1 MATAVYIS
9 LDVEASGAVPG
20 MFSMLAIGACVVA
33 DDGSEARLLSGAEN
47 EFKVLVKP
55 LEGASNDPQA
65 LKYAGGLLPEELAV
79 SGTEPR
85 EALVALNEWIERVR
99 RSAGASRPHFLAHA
113 ASFDWMY
120 IRWYYE
126 AMGVPCPFGFAGI
139 DIKAYAMGAL
149 GITWEE
155 TAKDALGRRVGLE
168 AVDPLRLH
176 DPLYDA
182 HYQARL
188 FAALV
193 NGRRRLLRQPEL
205 LEAPSRAE

>member
-1 MATAVYIS
+1 MPTTLYIS

-20 MFSMLAIGACVVA
+20 LFSLLAIGACVVA
-33 DDGSEARLLSGAEN
+33 DDGGEARVVDGAES
-47 EFKVLVKP
+47 EFKILVKP
-55 LEGASNDPQA
+55 LEGAANDPEA
-65 LKYAGGLLPEELAV
+65 LKYAGGLVPEELAV
-79 SGTEPR
+79 TGTAPR
-85 EALVALNEWIERVR
+85 EALLALNDWVARVR
-99 RSAGASRPHFLAHA
+99 IATGGHRMHFLAHA
-113 ASFDWMY
+113 ASFDWMFM
-120 IRWYYE
+120 RWYYE
-126 AMGVPCPFGFAGI
+126 AMSVPCPFGFAGI

-149 GITWEE
+149 GISWEE

-193 NGRRRLLRQPEL
+193 NRRRRLARA
-205 LEAPSRAE
+205 LETAETADAGA